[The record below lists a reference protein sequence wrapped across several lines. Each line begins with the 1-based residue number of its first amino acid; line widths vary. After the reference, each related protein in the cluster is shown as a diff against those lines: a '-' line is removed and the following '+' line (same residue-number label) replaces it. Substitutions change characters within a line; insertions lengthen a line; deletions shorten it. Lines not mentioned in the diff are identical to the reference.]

1 MINITLICAAGMST
15 SMLMMK
21 MRDSAKKKGVETNI
35 IAMSETS
42 FETYEGKT
50 DVLLI
55 APQISFLEDEIRA
68 RYESSGMKI
77 SLIQMVDYGM
87 MNGEK
92 VLDTAL
98 SELNK

>member
-21 MRDSAKKKGVETNI
+21 MRDSAKKKGLEVNI
-35 IAMSETS
+35 LAMSETS
-42 FETYEGKT
+42 FETYKGIT

-55 APQISFLEDEIRA
+55 APQISFLEDEIRTK
-68 RYESSGMKI
+68 YEPLGMKVL
-77 SLIQMVDYGM
+77 LIQMVDYGM

-92 VLDTAL
+92 VLNTAL
-98 SELNK
+98 SALNK

>member
-15 SMLMMK
+15 SMLTLKMK
-21 MRDSAKKKGVETNI
+21 NSAKKEGIETNI

-42 FETYEGKT
+42 FETYKGIT

-55 APQISFLEDEIRA
+55 APQISFLEDEIRT
-68 RYESSGMKI
+68 RYEPSGMKVL
-77 SLIQMVDYGM
+77 LIPMMDYGM

-92 VLDTAL
+92 VLNTVL
-98 SELNK
+98 SEIKK